1 MTLAH
6 RHDRASVEVVGQAGG
21 ARRFPGSSGCG
32 GQRQAPA
39 TGARSAAICARNY
52 CSSLIHCRVPGRPW
66 LHDYSPSLGHGV
78 LAHAAMR
85 RIATGAPTVHARIPV
100 DSASRVADAHGRC
113 TRGGSWRR
121 SQGVTKPA
129 GDIRA

>member
-1 MTLAH
+1 
-6 RHDRASVEVVGQAGG
+6 
-21 ARRFPGSSGCG
+21 
-32 GQRQAPA
+32 
-39 TGARSAAICARNY
+39 
-52 CSSLIHCRVPGRPW
+52 
-66 LHDYSPSLGHGV
+66 
-78 LAHAAMR
+78 MR

-129 GDIRA
+129 GDIRAYSRLIESEVSVAVFAVAFRGPTGWLPNRLPTASAVAVWLYIEVPACRVSPWRGSKEGRAPAP